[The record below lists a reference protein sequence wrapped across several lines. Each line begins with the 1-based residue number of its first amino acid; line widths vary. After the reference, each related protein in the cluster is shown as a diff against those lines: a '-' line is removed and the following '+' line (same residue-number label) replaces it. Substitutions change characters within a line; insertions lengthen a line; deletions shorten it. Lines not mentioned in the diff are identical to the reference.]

1 MSSTNF
7 KLTTIAA
14 LVLAATN
21 ANAALYQVV
30 EVEKPAAITNATETF
45 GVAIQPGSATDGS
58 SELTLGCFDSSATN
72 CTTDSFK
79 LAGETRN
86 TVEGVSYREEVPF
99 AMDAA
104 FQYIQEFN
112 DFESYCFREL
122 RYSTCESWALQRW
135 NTWSEEINDLT
146 KVNAQAFIE
155 GSTSSINQYNSVI
168 NALNATAQPLGVAS
182 EGDTNGDDSVRN
194 KAITTVALT
203 SDSESRAWG
212 ALTLSEGTELNF
224 GSISQK
230 GAGTS
235 TSSTTFS
242 SKASLWNASVNN
254 QIAWSNNDDYPS
266 QTGDYFAQG
275 SMRGLVEVG
284 NKLYGVGYNT
294 VDGSGDLQDLNA
306 SVFVS
311 NDLDFSSS
319 IDLSTVTWTTTSV
332 SGAEVKSGSSSDDA
346 IFSNSVVS
354 DINKNLFA
362 VGYAKRNGYVPENG
376 SAANKAFIVEDASSA
391 TPTAT
396 FLSGSIF
403 FTGAGSEAKSVNKY
417 NEFVGQV
424 DADTT
429 REVDGS
435 ERRHRGFIY
444 PYQATGTEASR
455 IALFDSKAWWLDD
468 LTNDGDV
475 SGENN
480 KFRIIDAS
488 DINDAGVISAT
499 AIKCMVDTNGDGRG
513 DVAQPYDSTS
523 HNSYCGNASSDA
535 VEEVVAVKLV
545 PISGATSADIQARG
559 TDSQNVERQGAGL
572 GVLALTLLSFLGFR
586 RKFK

>member
-58 SELTLGCFDSSATN
+58 NELAMGCFDSNATN
-72 CTTDSFK
+72 CATDSFK

-112 DFESYCFREL
+112 DFENYCFREL

-135 NTWSEEINDLT
+135 KTWKLEVNDLT
-146 KVNAQAFIE
+146 HVNAQAFVE
-155 GSTSSINQYNSVI
+155 GDTSSISNFNVVI
-168 NALNATAQPLGVAS
+168 NALDESGVALGIQS
-182 EGDTNGDDSVRN
+182 DGNDIRN
-194 KAITTVALT
+194 NAITTVPLIA
-203 SDSESRAWG
+203 SSESRAWG
-212 ALTLSEGTELNF
+212 AMTLSNGTVVNY
-224 GSISQK
+224 GSISEDQPV
-230 GAGTS
+230 TD
-235 TSSTTFS
+235 TSSITFS
-242 SKASLWNASVNN
+242 SKPAIWNAGNVK
-254 QIAWSNNDDYPS
+254 QITWIQGDIP

-275 SMRGLVEVG
+275 SMRGLTENNG
-284 NKLYGVGYNT
+284 KLYGVGFGTAN
-294 VDGSGDLQDLNA
+294 GSGDLQDMNA
-306 SVFVS
+306 SIFIS
-311 NDLDFSSS
+311 DSL
-319 IDLSTVTWTTTSV
+319 DLSTANWDTVQIPNARV
-332 SGAEVKSGSSSDDA
+332 QSGSSSDDA
-346 IFSNSVVS
+346 IYSNSVVS
-354 DINKNLFA
+354 DINENLFA
-362 VGYAKRNGYVPENG
+362 VGHAKRNGYVPENG
-376 SAANKAFIVEDASSA
+376 SAANKAFIVENASNT
-391 TPTAT
+391 TPSAT
-396 FLSGSIF
+396 FLSGGIF
-403 FTGAGSEAKSVNKY
+403 FNGAGSEAKSVNKF

-424 DADTT
+424 DADTI

-444 PYQATGTEASR
+444 PYQADGTDASR

-468 LTNDGDV
+468 LTNGANVDGQDF
-475 SGENN
+475 SDQNN
-480 KFRIIDAS
+480 FFRIIDAS

-499 AIKCMVDTNGDGRG
+499 AIKCTVNG
-513 DVAQPYDSTS
+513 VAQQYDTTS

-545 PISGATSADIQARG
+545 PISGATSADIKARG

-572 GVLALTLLSFLGFR
+572 GVFALTLLGFLGFR